1 MIMAEKVEETSAQNC
16 PICDKTFPQAE
27 IEKHV
32 NKCIFLNSVD
42 EREETSKRKRSPS
55 PLLLSKPQKSP
66 KTSGPSPSK
75 KWMNT
80 RTSNSDA
87 FKNSQQASSSKKT
100 TNSDREFRG
109 AWDENATKNGVG
121 SSKKILKPSDFVPLA
136 KRLQP
141 TSLHD
146 FYGQNHV
153 LGKNTILR
161 SLLEKGE
168 IPNMILW
175 GPPGCGKTSLSNVI
189 SEMCKQDSKK
199 YKFISLCATSC
210 GVKEVENIAKI
221 ATNEQK
227 FGRKTIMFM
236 DEIHRFNKKQ
246 QDSFL
251 GYVEKG
257 IITLIGATTENPSFI
272 LNNALLSRCRVIVM
286 EKLDVE
292 DLYSILEH
300 AASVL
305 NIDIIDDN
313 MPALLHNADDRYQTY
328 NAMFIY

>member
-1 MIMAEKVEETSAQNC
+1 MAEKVEESNTVDQDC
-16 PICDKTFPQAE
+16 PICNKSFLQKD

-42 EREETSKRKRSPS
+42 EHDEKLKRKRSPS
-55 PLLLSKPQKSP
+55 PCFLSRTQKSP
-66 KTSGPSPSK
+66 KINVSVKSPLQ
-75 KWMNT
+75 
-80 RTSNSDA
+80 RR
-87 FKNSQQASSSKKT
+87 KNSNTFST
-100 TNSDREFRG
+100 TIVHSQP
-109 AWDENATKNGVG
+109 G
-121 SSKKILKPSDFVPLA
+121 SSKRSNGNECEEMRDDNSHKKSSVSSTRTLKPPDFVPLA
-136 KRLQP
+136 KQLQP
-141 TSLHD
+141 TSLND
-146 FYGQNHV
+146 FYGQNQV

-189 SEMCKQDSKK
+189 NEMCKQNPKK

-210 GVKEVENIAKI
+210 GVKEIENIAKI

-227 FGRKTIMFM
+227 FGRKTILFM

-251 GYVEKG
+251 SYVEKG

-272 LNNALLSRCRVIVM
+272 LNSALLSRCRVIVM

-300 AASVL
+300 AAFVL
-305 NIDIIDDN
+305 NINIIDDTN
-313 MPALLHNADDRYQTY
+313 IDSFENSNDW
-328 NAMFIY
+328 

>member
-1 MIMAEKVEETSAQNC
+1 MSEKIEEAISNQNC
-16 PICDKTFPQAE
+16 PICDKSFPQRE

-42 EREETSKRKRSPS
+42 ERDENPKRKRSPS
-55 PLLLSKPQKSP
+55 PLLLNRAQKSP
-66 KTSGPSPSK
+66 STNKLTPSPSRK
-75 KWMNT
+75 LKNT
-80 RTSNSDA
+80 RA
-87 FKNSQQASSSKKT
+87 FPYKNHSQASSSKTDNGDEGGEVLDESSNKK
-100 TNSDREFRG
+100 SVG
-109 AWDENATKNGVG
+109 AAKM
-121 SSKKILKPSDFVPLA
+121 LKPADFVPLA

-141 TSLHD
+141 TSLND
-146 FYGQNHV
+146 FYGQNQV
-153 LGKNTILR
+153 LGKNSILR
-161 SLLEKGE
+161 SLLEKNE

-189 SEMCKQDSKK
+189 NEMCKQDPKK

-227 FGRKTIMFM
+227 FGRKTILFM

-251 GYVEKG
+251 SYVEKG

-272 LNNALLSRCRVIVM
+272 LNSALLSRCRVIVL

-305 NIDIIDDN
+305 DMTIIDDDG
-313 MPALLHNADDRYQTY
+313 PTFGHADDW
-328 NAMFIY
+328 

>member
-1 MIMAEKVEETSAQNC
+1 MAEKRQESDVSQNC
-16 PICDKTFPQAE
+16 PICDKPFPQSS

-42 EREETSKRKRSPS
+42 ERDEKQKRKRSPS
-55 PLLLSKPQKSP
+55 PLLLNRTQKSP
-66 KTSGPSPSK
+66 KIKTTLPLPSK
-75 KWMNT
+75 KQNLKVP
-80 RTSNSDA
+80 SNNSYLL
-87 FKNSQQASSSKKT
+87 KNESGHSSSSKSSSCDNTIKET
-100 TNSDREFRG
+100 K
-109 AWDENATKNGVG
+109 DEDSKRKCGGTKM
-121 SSKKILKPSDFVPLA
+121 LKPSDFVPLA

-141 TSLHD
+141 TSLND
-146 FYGQNHV
+146 FYGQDQI
-153 LGKNTILR
+153 LGRNTILR
-161 SLLEKGE
+161 NLLEKGE

-189 SEMCKQDSKK
+189 NEICKQDPKK

-227 FGRKTIMFM
+227 FGRKTILFM

-251 GYVEKG
+251 SYVEKG
-257 IITLIGATTENPSFI
+257 VITLIGATTENPSFI
-272 LNNALLSRCRVIVM
+272 LNSALLSRCRVIVM
-286 EKLDVE
+286 EKLHVE

-300 AASVL
+300 AASML
-305 NIDIIDDN
+305 DIIIIDDN
-313 MPALLHNADDRYQTY
+313 IGNCLGNTDDW
-328 NAMFIY
+328 

>member
-1 MIMAEKVEETSAQNC
+1 MSEKTQETKSSQNC
-16 PICDKTFPQAE
+16 PICDKSFPQNE

-42 EREETSKRKRSPS
+42 VCNDKQKRKRSPS
-55 PLLLSKPQKSP
+55 PIFMGKSQKSP
-66 KTSGPSPSK
+66 KTTNRPSTSPSTK
-75 KWMNT
+75 MKDTNSFHVK
-80 RTSNSDA
+80 SN
-87 FKNSQQASSSKKT
+87 QPSSS
-100 TNSDREFRG
+100 SRQSVEFRET
-109 AWDENATKNGVG
+109 WDENPKKSSTKT
-121 SSKKILKPSDFVPLA
+121 LKPSDFVPLA

-153 LGKNTILR
+153 LGKQTILR

-189 SEMCKQDSKK
+189 SEMCKQDMKK

-227 FGRKTIMFM
+227 FGRKTILFM

-251 GYVEKG
+251 SYVEKG

-272 LNNALLSRCRVIVM
+272 LNSALLSRCRVIVM

-305 NIDIIDDN
+305 EMNIVEEDVPTILQNTGDW
-313 MPALLHNADDRYQTY
+313 
-328 NAMFIY
+328 

>member
-1 MIMAEKVEETSAQNC
+1 MAEKAQNGGNKPNC
-16 PICDKTFPQAE
+16 PICNKSFPQSE

-42 EREETSKRKRSPS
+42 DCGEQQKRKRSPS
-55 PLLLSKPQKSP
+55 PPLFMKKSQKSP
-66 KTSGPSPSK
+66 KTNKPSPSPTK
-75 KWMNT
+75 KFKNEKS
-80 RTSNSDA
+80 SNSFLLRNDGP
-87 FKNSQQASSSKKT
+87 SSSKV
-100 TNSDREFRG
+100 NSNEFREVF
-109 AWDENATKNGVG
+109 DENSNKNSSTK
-121 SSKKILKPSDFVPLA
+121 STKMLKPSDFVPLA

-189 SEMCKQDSKK
+189 GEMCRQDPKK

-210 GVKEVENIAKI
+210 GVKEIENIAKI

-227 FGRKTIMFM
+227 FGRKTVLFM

-272 LNNALLSRCRVIVM
+272 LNSALLSRCRVIVM

-305 NIDIIDDN
+305 DVNIMDDYI
-313 MPALLHNADDRYQTY
+313 PLPLHSDDW
-328 NAMFIY
+328 

>member
-1 MIMAEKVEETSAQNC
+1 MDDTSNGGNAQNC
-16 PICDKTFPQAE
+16 PICDKVFLQSE

-42 EREETSKRKRSPS
+42 EHEEKQKRKRSPS
-55 PLLLSKPQKSP
+55 PVFSRTTQKSP
-66 KTSGPSPSK
+66 KTNVKGPSPSPTK
-75 KWMNT
+75 KLKNSKA
-80 RTSNSDA
+80 SNS
-87 FKNSQQASSSKKT
+87 FPLKSPVQINKPSSSSVK
-100 TNSDREFRG
+100 NNLGADSNEFREV
-109 AWDENATKNGVG
+109 WDENQNKNKISNSTKT
-121 SSKKILKPSDFVPLA
+121 LRPSDFVPLA

-146 FYGQNHV
+146 FYGQSHV
-153 LGKNTILR
+153 LGQNTILR
-161 SLLEKGE
+161 NLLEKGE

-189 SEMCKQDSKK
+189 SEICKQDPKK
-199 YKFISLCATSC
+199 FKFISLCATNC
-210 GVKEVENIAKI
+210 GVKEIENIAKI

-227 FGRKTIMFM
+227 FGRKTILFM

-272 LNNALLSRCRVIVM
+272 LNAALLSRCRVIVM
-286 EKLDVE
+286 EKLDNE
-292 DLYSILEH
+292 NLYSILEH
-300 AASVL
+300 AASIL
-305 NIDIIDDN
+305 DMQIIDDDI
-313 MPALLHNADDRYQTY
+313 PAVLSGNLSE
-328 NAMFIY
+328 